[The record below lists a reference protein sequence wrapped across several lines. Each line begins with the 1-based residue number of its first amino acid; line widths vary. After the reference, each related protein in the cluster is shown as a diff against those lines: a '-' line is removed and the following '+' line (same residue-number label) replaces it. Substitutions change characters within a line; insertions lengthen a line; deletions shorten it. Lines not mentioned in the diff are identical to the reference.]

1 MPNSRWM
8 EATGRVKELVEM
20 LEVCKLEN
28 LRIKMLNSSFVK
40 IDPVSAVKVETIM
53 NELNEKVV
61 DFVEKG

>member
-1 MPNSRWM
+1 
-8 EATGRVKELVEM
+8 M